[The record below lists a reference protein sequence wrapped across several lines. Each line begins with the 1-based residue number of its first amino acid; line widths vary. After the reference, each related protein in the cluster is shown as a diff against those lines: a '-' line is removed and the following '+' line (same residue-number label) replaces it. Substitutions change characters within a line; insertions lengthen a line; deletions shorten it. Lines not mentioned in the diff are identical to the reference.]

1 MSAPAK
7 FLFDVDFGASA
18 DTRPAEPTITLA
30 EHALRLAE
38 AEAQAYRN
46 GTAAAQAQAASDA
59 ERSAGAAL
67 NRVGAAL
74 EGLRAGLS
82 SVEGR
87 LEGEAVEVAV
97 AVARRLAP
105 ELIAREPLTE
115 IEALARECFR
125 HLVAAPHV
133 VVRIN
138 DALQDSVR
146 ERLEDISRSHGFA
159 GRLVVLADPEIA
171 LGDCRIEW
179 ADGGIERDRA
189 KVEATIGEAVL
200 RYIKGRGQAG
210 A

>member
-7 FLFDVDFGASA
+7 FLFDVDFGAST

-46 GTAAAQAQAASDA
+46 GVAAAQAQAASDA
-59 ERSAGAAL
+59 ERSVGAAL
-67 NRVGAAL
+67 NRAAGAL
-74 EGLRAGLS
+74 ESLRSGLS

-146 ERLEDISRSHGFA
+146 ERLEDISRSRGFD

-189 KVEATIGEAVL
+189 KVEAAIGEAVL

>member
-67 NRVGAAL
+67 NRVAMAL

-159 GRLVVLADPEIA
+159 GRLVVLAEPEIA

-189 KVEATIGEAVL
+189 KVEAAIGEAVL